1 MGADLDAIDDLA
13 RLVAFG
19 TTRIGIGCAQR
30 ITRGRS
36 AA

>member
-1 MGADLDAIDDLA
+1 MGAGLDAIDDLA

-19 TTRIGIGCAQR
+19 TARRGIACAQR

>member
-1 MGADLDAIDDLA
+1 MGAGLDAIDDLA

-19 TTRIGIGCAQR
+19 GTRTVIACAQR
-30 ITRGRS
+30 IAHGRS